1 MEKLRGVLYVL
12 IGAASYGVLATFVK
26 KANLEGFSTSGLNT
40 LQYLIGF
47 VGVALLALLS
57 KKNRAVTKTKENK
70 NRKLKLVLFGTAAG
84 LTSYFYYLS
93 LNYIPVSVAI
103 IFLMQAIWMGVVL
116 EMILSKKVDKLKLFG
131 SLLVIVGTLFAVNV
145 FNESKAID
153 PTGFVLGVM
162 ASMCYTATLYAS
174 NTIAV
179 SLPNMVRSKYLVLGG
194 LLIVLLIWNTDLLTE
209 FDYASWS
216 FWKYGLFLGFFG
228 AVLPPIAFNKG
239 FPITGIGLGSILT
252 SLEIPVSILTASI
265 ILGEKIKGV
274 QWFGV
279 FIIIVSV
286 AVINYKSI
294 LNDIKNTKNQS
305 ASA

>member
-1 MEKLRGVLYVL
+1 MEKLKGVLYVL

-47 VGVALLALLS
+47 VGVALLALLN
-57 KKNRAVTKTKENK
+57 KKNRTVAKTKENK
-70 NRKLKLVLFGTAAG
+70 NGKLKLMLFGTAAG

-103 IFLMQAIWMGVVL
+103 IFLMQAIWLGVVL

-131 SLLVIVGTLFAVNV
+131 SILVVIGTLFAVNV
-145 FNESKAID
+145 FQESQSID
-153 PTGFVLGVM
+153 PKGFVLGIM
-162 ASMCYTATLYAS
+162 ASICYTATLYAS
-174 NTIAV
+174 NTVAV

-194 LLIVLLIWNTDLLTE
+194 LLIVLLIWNTALISE
-209 FDYASWS
+209 FDYASLS

-265 ILGEKIKGV
+265 ILHEEIKGI

-279 FIIIVSV
+279 FVIIISV

-294 LNDIKNTKNQS
+294 ANDIKNTKNESSS
-305 ASA
+305 A